1 MKYDS
6 LRRPRPG
13 LVTFTGEAGERLVR
27 SLLGAA
33 GLAILAS
40 VLLAVIAPA
49 PAQSGETSAL
59 RASVSVSSDVVT
71 IGDFFENAGSLAE
84 RPLFRAPDLGTT
96 GPVSAARVVDMA
108 RAAGL
113 AGAEAGGLVEVSV
126 ARLARSVESA
136 EIARLIAQ
144 EALRRPGFAADTTID
159 DLEIVFDGPV
169 APRDA
174 DIRSREPIRIVS
186 LSVAPQN
193 GRFDALVQIDQGERN
208 DRVHLRGILTETVS
222 VTVLNRALSRG
233 DLVAAEDIRVDRQPR
248 NRAFGRTAV
257 VEPSEIVGRQARRSM
272 RAGQVIAA
280 ADFARPQ
287 VIARGETVTVV
298 FRAKALRVTTRG
310 QALAAAAVGD
320 TVSVLNP
327 QSKRTLQGTVTAP
340 GLVEIVAAPAAVAVA
355 KVDQ

>member
-1 MKYDS
+1 MKYAS

-49 PAQSGETSAL
+49 PARSGETSAL
-59 RASVSVSSDVVT
+59 RASVSVTADVVT
-71 IGDFFENAGSLAE
+71 VGDFFENAGSLAE

-96 GPVSAARVVDMA
+96 GPVS
-108 RAAGL
+108 AAGL

-144 EALRRPGFAADTTID
+144 EALRRPGFAADTSVEDI
-159 DLEIVFDGPV
+159 EVVFDGPV
-169 APRDA
+169 APYAA
-174 DIRSREPIRIVS
+174 DLRSREPIRIVS
-186 LSVAPQN
+186 LSVSPQN

-208 DRVHLRGILTETVS
+208 DRAHLRGTLTETVS
-222 VTVLNRALSRG
+222 VTVLNRSLSRG
-233 DLVAAEDIRVDRQPR
+233 DLVSAEDVRVDRQPR
-248 NRAFGRTAV
+248 NRAVGRIAV
-257 VEPSEIVGRQARRSM
+257 VEPSEIVGRQARRSL

-287 VIARGETVTVV
+287 VVARGETVTVV
-298 FRAKALRVTTRG
+298 FRAKSLRVTTRG
-310 QALAAAAVGD
+310 QALSAAAVGD

-327 QSKRTLQGTVTAP
+327 QSKRTLQGTVAAP
-340 GLVEIVAAPAAVAVA
+340 GLVEIVAAPAAVALA
-355 KVDQ
+355 KADQ